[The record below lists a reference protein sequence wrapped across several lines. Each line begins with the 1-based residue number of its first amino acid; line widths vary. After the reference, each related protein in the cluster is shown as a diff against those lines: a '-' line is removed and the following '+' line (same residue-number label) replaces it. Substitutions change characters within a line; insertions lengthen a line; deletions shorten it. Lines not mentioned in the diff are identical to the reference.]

1 MTLEGFRDPLP
12 MSDAADRARSEID
25 NLFARPQPAVTVVVK
40 KRRWAGTATRGSDD
54 LAADTSM
61 TPPTAHDAAGAHAP
75 RVHRLATAV
84 PGRHDPG
91 EQRSEQSGKQ
101 CGKPCGDPPRGAAA
115 QTAPVGPAADV
126 APAASSGS
134 PRRRRAARNPARRP
148 SPVRIVMQAPPK
160 PAVAEV
166 QPAWQRILCVAPPPV
181 SYRQVLQTLEEVQV
195 LLAQAKQAGTLRFD
209 TSGG

>member
-12 MSDAADRARSEID
+12 MSDAADRARSELD

-40 KRRWAGTATRGSDD
+40 KRRWAGTATGGSDD
-54 LAADTSM
+54 VAAHTSV
-61 TPPTAHDAAGAHAP
+61 TPPTSHDAAGAHAP

-91 EQRSEQSGKQ
+91 EQRSEQSGKS
-101 CGKPCGDPPRGAAA
+101 CGDPPRGAAA
-115 QTAPVGPAADV
+115 RTAPVGPAADV
-126 APAASSGS
+126 APAAPSAS

-160 PAVAEV
+160 PAEAEV

-209 TSGG
+209 TGGG